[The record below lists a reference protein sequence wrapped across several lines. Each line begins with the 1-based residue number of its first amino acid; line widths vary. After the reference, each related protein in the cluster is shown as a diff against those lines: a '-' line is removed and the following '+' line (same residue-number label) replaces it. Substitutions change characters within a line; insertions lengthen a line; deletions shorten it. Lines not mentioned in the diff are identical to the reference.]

1 MLLSL
6 PQLVAASFTDIKY
19 NRLGEWKEASRQREL
34 LLAYLQQQ
42 SGVGTLLDT
51 RRTRD
56 YDADS
61 LVDKYL
67 NLKEVQVP
75 FQQLHLMLH
84 APSLHSS

>member
-6 PQLVAASFTDIKY
+6 PQLVAACSTDNKHIH
-19 NRLGEWKEASRQREL
+19 LGEWKEASRQREL

-75 FQQLHLMLH
+75 LRQLQLTSH
-84 APSLHSS
+84 APSLHST